1 MTSAYDFTA
10 TGIDGTPV
18 ELSDYQGSP
27 LLIVNTA
34 SQCGFTP
41 QYRGLEALH
50 RDYADKGL
58 RVLGFPCDQFG
69 HQEPGDEEEIKNFC
83 SLTYDVTFPMF
94 AKVDVNGP
102 DAHPLFAW
110 LRDQKSGVLGGRI
123 KWNFTKFLIG
133 RDGSVVARYAPTTK
147 PEKLAGSIEEQL

>member
-10 TGIDGTPV
+10 TGIEGDPV
-18 ELSDYQGSP
+18 ELAGFRGDP

-41 QYRGLEALH
+41 QYRGLETLH
-50 RDYADKGL
+50 REYADKGL

-69 HQEPGDEEEIKNFC
+69 HQEPGDEDEIKNFC

-94 AKVDVNGP
+94 AKVEVNGP
-102 DAHPLFAW
+102 AAHPMFEW

-123 KWNFTKFLIG
+123 KWNFTKFLVG
-133 RDGSVVARYAPTTK
+133 RDGSVVARFAPTTK
-147 PEKLAGSIEEQL
+147 PEKLAGSIEQQL